1 VSAKDNLSV
10 AAEQYII
17 KQGSGAGGLMP
28 DTSFYSR
35 LGRLSSIILI
45 LPSSMAGGWLLGYYL
60 VDRYFSSFPWGTI
73 ILTMAGAGAGLF
85 EIFRILNDDRRRSL
99 DQSRKP

>member
-1 VSAKDNLSV
+1 
-10 AAEQYII
+10 
-17 KQGSGAGGLMP
+17 
-28 DTSFYSR
+28 
-35 LGRLSSIILI
+35 
-45 LPSSMAGGWLLGYYL
+45 MAGGWLLGYYL